1 MTTARAINLR
11 VRPLQSVD
19 LAFPIDGIIGAQ
31 SDVHLLGK
39 QVKAF
44 DLNEVY
50 GVLGDVI
57 VPAFKVQKY
66 SKGHF
71 GAVVETDTAAGPQP
85 LGWGRLK
92 YDSAAIHQL
101 LQPYVLFELR
111 AEHLKA
117 AVDKGVAQR
126 ENVWIQKFENGVYQA
141 TLKAYARD
149 EPTAKLGRLQALAGL
164 SQGQHDRLHDHYMAD
179 NYSETN
185 NMVNDVVKGSVTST
199 GQIVGTTQTWVPTT
213 RTSGQE
219 YRAPSFENDAQLH
232 RAQISLIDERLA
244 ALAATNYACGSS
256 ELDGKSWGGG
266 GLQYFKNDLR
276 SIDLDVKR
284 LQLAYIDT
292 LLTSP
297 IDGVVTG
304 VFRNLG
310 DSVRT
315 AQAVVRVEND
325 AEVLLVGTLKYPG
338 LLRIGQDV
346 TIGTRLFDS
355 TQQLTVTGKVVA
367 VRGHDSEDQLWDVL
381 IACANRDA
389 DGVAKFPINYN
400 FDFDGT
406 TVTVG

>member
-19 LAFPIDGIIGAQ
+19 LAFPIDGIIGVQ

-44 DLNEVY
+44 DLNSVY
-50 GVLGDVI
+50 GLLGEVI
-57 VPAFKVQKY
+57 VPTFKEQAY
-66 SKGHF
+66 SHGHF
-71 GAVVETDTAAGPQP
+71 GASTKTYTAPGPQP

-126 ENVWIQKFENGVYQA
+126 ENVWIQKFENAVLQA
-141 TLKAYARD
+141 TLKAYARND
-149 EPTAKLGRLQALAGL
+149 SNAKLGRVQALAGL
-164 SQGQHDRLHDHYMAD
+164 SQGQHDRLHDQYMAD
-179 NYSETN
+179 NNSDVN

-199 GQIVGTTQTWVPTT
+199 GQIYGTKQQWIPTT

-232 RAQISLIDERLA
+232 RAQISLIDEGLA
-244 ALAATNYACGSS
+244 TLAATNYACGSS
-256 ELDGKSWGGG
+256 ELDPKLFGG
-266 GLQYFKNDLR
+266 GLHYFQNDLR

-310 DSVRT
+310 DSVRV
-315 AQAVVRVEND
+315 AQGVVRVEND

-338 LLRIGQDV
+338 LLHIGQDITV
-346 TIGTRLFDS
+346 ATTLFDS
-355 TQQLTVTGKVVA
+355 AQQLTMTGAIAA

-381 IACANRDA
+381 IACGNRDA
-389 DGVAKFPINYN
+389 NGEAKLPINYN

-406 TVTVG
+406 TVTIL